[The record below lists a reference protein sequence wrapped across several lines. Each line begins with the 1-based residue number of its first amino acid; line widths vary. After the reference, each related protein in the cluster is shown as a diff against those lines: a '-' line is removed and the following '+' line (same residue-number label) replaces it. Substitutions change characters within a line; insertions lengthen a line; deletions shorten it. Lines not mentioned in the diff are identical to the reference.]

1 LDEAKQVQAAAAIV
15 SSTEV
20 EALKKKLLD
29 KGEEVC
35 HLTSELSSLEQEL
48 QLRVKSEEDARKEID
63 DTYQSNL
70 ADLRLK
76 IQAVEREAKESTRLR
91 IHLEDA
97 LETEI
102 ALCQRHHGSEQSTSQ
117 NQAMINLWAG
127 DASLHIPVKDTPQPS
142 GSVAAAV
149 AGPHPSGSVVAVVGP
164 QPSVAGSASPAPVPN
179 PNQPIYMQSHR
190 KLLFLSSTIIAC
202 LAILIQYASESAISH
217 SSIRLTRPGWAQ
229 HRNEGSQ
236 YVQGGTGR

>member
-1 LDEAKQVQAAAAIV
+1 MIEDRNRQLEKYERDLDEAKQVQAAAAIV

-20 EALKKKLLD
+20 EALKKELLD

-35 HLTSELSSLEQEL
+35 HLTSELSLLEQEL
-48 QLRVKSEEDARKEID
+48 QLKVKSEEDARKEID
-63 DTYQSNL
+63 KVYQSNL

-76 IQAVEREAKESTRLR
+76 IQAVEREAKESTQLR

-97 LETEI
+97 LEAEI
-102 ALCQRHHGSEQSTSQ
+102 ALCQHYHGCTEPTTTSQ

-127 DASLHIPVKDTPQPS
+127 DASLPIPIKDTTPG
-142 GSVAAAV
+142 GSLLRL
-149 AGPHPSGSVVAVVGP
+149 GP
-164 QPSVAGSASPAPVPN
+164 QPSAPV
-179 PNQPIYMQSHR
+179 PNQPIYMRSHR
-190 KLLFLSSTIIAC
+190 KLLFLSSTIIAF

-217 SSIRLTRPGWAQ
+217 SSIGLTRPGWAQ

-236 YVQGGTGR
+236 YVQGGTGG